1 MRNVNSESLQSLRQR
16 PHWSF
21 SRINSLVNFCSLA
34 WAFKYVYRVEPL
46 HTQVP
51 LVFGG
56 VYHSTLEFHMGR
68 LAAGR
73 DVSVEETTQ
82 LFADVLSDKARHTD
96 PPLKLADGQTID
108 SLIEKGRAMVAAYI
122 ESRDPAERIVGVSV
136 PFSVPLID
144 GAGQMLGK
152 PLIGE
157 FDLSVQRGGK
167 YVIVDWKTAARKW
180 PESKP
185 RTDLQ
190 PTCYLY
196 ANYRST
202 GNTAAQFRF
211 DVVTKAKEPR
221 CHEYTTKRNA
231 EDFARLGQLVR
242 VLERTIAHE
251 CFYPSDSSW
260 ECKNCPY
267 GFACQAWHRER
278 ARSFHHFELAA

>member
-1 MRNVNSESLQSLRQR
+1 MKNVNSEPLQSLRQR

-34 WAFKYVYRVEPL
+34 WAFKYVYREEPV
-46 HTQVP
+46 HTP
-51 LVFGG
+51 AALVFGG
-56 VYHSTLEFHMGR
+56 VFHSTLEFY
-68 LAAGR
+68 AGR
-73 DVSVEETTQ
+73 KAEGIDVSAEEALQ
-82 LFADVLSDKARHTD
+82 LFGDLLTDKAGHTD
-96 PPLKLADGQTID
+96 PPLRLTKGQTVD
-108 SLIEKGRAMVAAYI
+108 SLIESGRKMVAAYI

-144 GAGQMLGK
+144 GAGKMLSK

-157 FDLSVQRGGK
+157 FDMTAQCGGK

-185 RTDLQ
+185 RADLQ

-196 ANYRST
+196 ANYRGI
-202 GNTAAQFRF
+202 GNTAAEFRF
-211 DVVTKAKEPR
+211 DVVTKTKEPR
-221 CHEYTTKRNA
+221 CHEYPTKRTA
-231 EDFARLGQLVR
+231 EDFARLGHLVR